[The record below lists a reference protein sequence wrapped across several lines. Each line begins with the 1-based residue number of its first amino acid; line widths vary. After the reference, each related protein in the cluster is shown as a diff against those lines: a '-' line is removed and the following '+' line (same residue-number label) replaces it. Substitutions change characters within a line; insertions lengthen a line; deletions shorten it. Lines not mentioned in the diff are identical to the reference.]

1 MMNENWTI
9 KAQEALQ
16 SAAQIA
22 QASHQSAIQPEHVL
36 SVLFGQ
42 EDSIAPALC
51 ERIGVPVVSI
61 QRDLQQ
67 AVEKYPR
74 VTSGDNQL
82 TVSPTLQKILQEA
95 DQERAKM
102 KDQFV
107 TVEHILLASVN
118 VPAMQHNGV
127 HRNELL
133 EAIKNLRG
141 SQKADNPD
149 SENQYQSLEK
159 YCKNLT
165 DLARQEKLDPV
176 IGRDEQ
182 IRRLL
187 QVLSR
192 RTKNNP
198 VIIGEPGVGK
208 TAIVEGLARRIVS
221 GDVPDSLKHKEI
233 LALDMGSLV
242 AGAKYRGEFEERLK
256 SVVQEIVH
264 ADGRIILFID
274 ELHTLVGAGGGEGS
288 TDASNLLKPA
298 LARGE
303 LRAIGATTLDEYRK
317 YIEKDAALERRF
329 QPVYADEPSVEDTVS
344 ILRGLRERYEAHHG
358 VRIRDDAL
366 LAAARLSHRYITNR
380 FLPDK
385 AIDLVD
391 EAASR
396 LKIQI
401 ESQPEELDKLER
413 KILQMQMEK
422 QSLSREDDA
431 GSVSR
436 KQLLEKE
443 LANLTSERDTL
454 RLRWQN
460 ERNKIQA
467 IQKTKRE
474 IEDLRAKEAQAI
486 RLGQLNEASEIK
498 YGSIPAAEKKLSEYS
513 KELENLQKDHPLLRE
528 EVGEEDI
535 ANVVAQWTGIPVQK
549 MLSSEK
555 EKYLQLE
562 KHLSQRVIGQKIAI
576 EAVSDAIRRSRSGL
590 ADEHRPMGSFL
601 FLGPTGVG
609 KTELAKALAEFLFDD
624 EQAMVRIDMSEYME
638 KFAVSRLIGAPP
650 GYVGFEEG
658 GQLTEAVRRRPY
670 SVVLFDE
677 IEKAH
682 GDVFNIML
690 QMLDDGRLTDSQ
702 GRVVDFTN
710 TIIVMTSNIGSSLL
724 LETQDPQTV
733 WPQIQQ
739 ELLHVFRPEFLNR
752 IDDTI
757 LFHRL
762 AIEDLR
768 EIVGTQVARLSKRLE
783 EHKIKLDL
791 SPEASDYLA
800 HEGYDPAFG
809 ARPLRRTIQD
819 LVENPLAKMLL
830 KGEFSAGDT
839 VNIVKDTHGLE
850 IKKKK

>member
-1 MMNENWTI
+1 MNENWTI
-9 KAQEALQ
+9 KAQETLQ
-16 SAAQIA
+16 SAAQLA
-22 QASHQSAIQPEHVL
+22 QSARQSAIEPEHVL
-36 SVLFGQ
+36 MVLFEQSDGL
-42 EDSIAPALC
+42 APALC
-51 ERIGVPVVSI
+51 QRVGVSVAAI
-61 QRDLQQ
+61 QRDLHT
-67 AVEKYPR
+67 AIEKYPR
-74 VTSGDNQL
+74 VSGSNQL
-82 TVSPTLQKILQEA
+82 TVSPALQKILQEA

-107 TVEHILLASVN
+107 SVEHILLACASVS
-118 VPAMQHNGV
+118 ALQHNGL
-127 HRNELL
+127 HKNELMQ
-133 EAIKNLRG
+133 AIMALRG
-141 SQKADNPD
+141 NQRADSPE
-149 SENQYQSLEK
+149 SENRYQALSK

-165 DLARQEKLDPV
+165 DLAKQEKLDPV

-182 IRRLL
+182 IRRVL

-221 GDVPDSLKHKEI
+221 GDVPESLRNKEV

-256 SVVQEIVH
+256 SVVQEIVR
-264 ADGRIILFID
+264 AEGRIILFID

-329 QPVYADEPSVEDTVS
+329 QPVYADEPGVEDTVS

-413 KILQMQMEK
+413 RILQMQMEK
-422 QSLSREDDA
+422 QSLAREDDA

-436 KQLLEKE
+436 KQVLEKD
-443 LANLTSERDTL
+443 LANLSAERDAL

-460 ERNKIQA
+460 ERDKIQA
-467 IQKTKRE
+467 IQKIKRE

-498 YGSIPAAEKKLSEYS
+498 YGSIPEAEKKLTQYSSELQS
-513 KELENLQKDHPLLRE
+513 LQKEQPLLRE

-549 MLSSEK
+549 MLSGEK
-555 EKYLQLE
+555 EKYLHLE
-562 KHLSQRVIGQKIAI
+562 EHLSGRVIGQKSAI

-590 ADEHRPMGSFL
+590 SDENRPMGSFL

-624 EQAMVRIDMSEYME
+624 EHAMVRIDMSEYME
-638 KFAVSRLIGAPP
+638 KFAVSRLVGAPP

-710 TIIVMTSNIGSSLL
+710 TIIVMTSNVGSSLL
-724 LETQDPQTV
+724 LETEDPQSV
-733 WPQIQQ
+733 WPQIQR
-739 ELLHVFRPEFLNR
+739 ELLKLFRPEFLNR

-762 AIEDLR
+762 GEEEL
-768 EIVGTQVARLSKRLE
+768 EKIVAGQTARLQKRLH
-783 EHKIKLDL
+783 EHKIKLEL
-791 SPEASDYLA
+791 TPEAQAYLA
-800 HEGYDPAFG
+800 QEGYDPAFG
-809 ARPLRRTIQD
+809 ARPLRRAIQD

-830 KGEFSAGDT
+830 KGEFTAGDT
-839 VNIVKDTHGLE
+839 VKIIKGPHGLE
-850 IKKKK
+850 IKKV

>member
-1 MMNENWTI
+1 MNENWTI

-16 SAAQIA
+16 SAAQMA
-22 QASHQSAIQPEHVL
+22 QAAHQSTIQPEHL
-36 SVLFGQ
+36 LFVLFAQQ
-42 EDSIAPALC
+42 EGIAVALC
-51 ERIGVPVVSI
+51 QRIGVSVPTI
-61 QRDLQQ
+61 ERELQQ
-67 AVEKYPR
+67 TIEKYPQ
-74 VTSGDNQL
+74 VTMGDNQL
-82 TVSPTLQKILQEA
+82 SFSPALQKILQEA

-107 TVEHILLASVN
+107 SIEHILLASLS
-118 VPAMQHNGV
+118 VPALQHNGLQKK
-127 HRNELL
+127 ELL
-133 EAIKNLRG
+133 EAIKAMRG
-141 SQKADNPD
+141 SQQADSPD
-149 SENQYQSLEK
+149 SEERYQSLSK

-221 GDVPDSLKHKEI
+221 GDVPDSLKNKEVM
-233 LALDMGSLV
+233 ALDMGSLV

-256 SVVQEIVH
+256 SVVQEIVR
-264 ADGRIILFID
+264 AEGRIILFID

-329 QPVYADEPSVEDTVS
+329 QPVYADEPSVEDTIS

-366 LAAARLSHRYITNR
+366 LAAAKLSHRYITNR

-413 KILQMQMEK
+413 RILQMQMEK
-422 QSLSREDDA
+422 QSLAREDDA

-436 KQLLEKE
+436 KQILEKD
-443 LANLTSERDTL
+443 LANLTAERDTL

-498 YGSIPAAEKKLSEYS
+498 YGSIPAAEKKLSES
-513 KELENLQKDHPLLRE
+513 SRELESLQKEHALLRE

-555 EKYLQLE
+555 EKYLELE
-562 KHLSQRVIGQKIAI
+562 KHLAQRVIGQKNAI

-590 ADEHRPMGSFL
+590 SDENKPMGSFL

-624 EQAMVRIDMSEYME
+624 EHAMVRIDMSEYME

-677 IEKAH
+677 MEKAH

-702 GRVVDFTN
+702 GRVVDFSN
-710 TIIVMTSNIGSSLL
+710 TIIVMTSNVGSTLL
-724 LETQDPQTV
+724 LETADPQSA
-733 WPQIQQ
+733 WPEIQQ
-739 ELLHVFRPEFLNR
+739 ELLRIFRPEFLNR

-762 AIEDLR
+762 EIPQLR
-768 EIVGTQVARLSKRLE
+768 EIVNTQIKRLQHRLK
-783 EHKIKLDL
+783 EHKIELVLTD
-791 SPEASDYLA
+791 EAADYLS
-800 HEGYDPAFG
+800 EQGYDPAFG
-809 ARPLRRTIQD
+809 ARPLRRKIQE

-830 KGEFSAGDT
+830 KGEFSANDT
-839 VNIVKDTHGLE
+839 VKISKGKHGLE
-850 IKKKK
+850 IKK

>member
-1 MMNENWTI
+1 MMVNENWTI
-9 KAQEALQ
+9 KVQEAFQAAARLAQ
-16 SAAQIA
+16 SAR
-22 QASHQSAIQPEHVL
+22 QSTIEPEHVL
-36 SVLFGQ
+36 TALFEQSDGL
-42 EDSIAPALC
+42 AVALC
-51 ERIGVPVVSI
+51 QKVGVSVAAI
-61 QRDLQQ
+61 QQDLRQ
-67 AVEKYPR
+67 AIEKYPR
-74 VTSGDNQL
+74 VSGINQL
-82 TVSPTLQKILQEA
+82 AVSAVLQKILQEA
-95 DQERAKM
+95 DSERAQI
-102 KDQFV
+102 KDRFLS
-107 TVEHILLASVN
+107 VEHLLLACGSVH
-118 VPAMQHNGV
+118 ALQHNGL
-127 HRNELL
+127 RKNELMQ
-133 EAIKNLRG
+133 AIIALRG
-141 SQKADNPD
+141 DRHADSPD
-149 SENQYQSLEK
+149 SENCYQVLSK

-165 DLARQEKLDPV
+165 DLAKQEKLDPV

-182 IRRLL
+182 IRRVL

-208 TAIVEGLARRIVS
+208 TAIVEGLAGRIIS
-221 GDVPDSLKHKEI
+221 GDVPESLRNKEV

-256 SVVQEIVH
+256 SVVQEIVR
-264 ADGRIILFID
+264 AQGRIILFID
-274 ELHTLVGAGGGEGS
+274 ELHTLVGAGGEEGS
-288 TDASNLLKPA
+288 TDAGNLLKPA

-329 QPVYADEPSVEDTVS
+329 QPVYADEPNVEDTVS

-366 LAAARLSHRYITNR
+366 LAAARLSDRYIPHR

-396 LKIQI
+396 LKMQI

-413 KILQMQMEK
+413 RILQMQMEK
-422 QSLSREDDA
+422 QSLSREDDSA
-431 GSVSR
+431 SASR
-436 KQLLEKE
+436 KQILERD
-443 LANLTSERDTL
+443 LANLSTERDAL
-454 RLRWQN
+454 RVRWQN
-460 ERNKIQA
+460 ERDKIQG
-467 IQKTKRE
+467 IQKIKRE
-474 IEDLRAKEAQAI
+474 IEDLRVKEAQAI
-486 RLGQLNEASEIK
+486 RLGQLNAAGEIK
-498 YGSIPAAEKKLSEYS
+498 YGSIPEAEKKLAQHSC
-513 KELENLQKDHPLLRE
+513 ELQTLQKDHALLRE
-528 EVGEEDI
+528 EVCEEDI

-549 MLSSEK
+549 MLASEK
-555 EKYLQLE
+555 EKYLHLE
-562 KHLSQRVIGQKIAI
+562 EYLSKRVIGQKSAI
-576 EAVSDAIRRSRSGL
+576 EAVSDAIRRSRSGIS
-590 ADEHRPMGSFL
+590 DENRPMGSFL

-624 EQAMVRIDMSEYME
+624 EHAMVRIDMSEYME

-650 GYVGFEEG
+650 GYVGFEDG

-690 QMLDDGRLTDSQ
+690 QMLDDGRLTDSR

-710 TIIVMTSNIGSSLL
+710 TIIVMTSNVGSSLL
-724 LETQDPQTV
+724 LETEKPHSV
-733 WPQIQQ
+733 WPQIQR
-739 ELLHVFRPEFLNR
+739 ELLKLFRPEFLNR

-762 AIEDLR
+762 DVEDLGK
-768 EIVGTQVARLSKRLE
+768 IVAGQILRLQRRLQ
-783 EHKIKLDL
+783 EHKIKLELTAEAQAYL
-791 SPEASDYLA
+791 SQQ
-800 HEGYDPAFG
+800 GYDPAFG

-830 KGEFSAGDT
+830 KGEFTAGDT
-839 VNIVKDTHGLE
+839 VEIIKELHGLE
-850 IKKKK
+850 IKKI